1 MKNGMLALC
10 AALISAG
17 IAADAQEWLGDGYAN
32 RMRLNLTEKAA
43 AGNLENFPVCVRLN
57 GDELFSKIKPD
68 GSDLTFTSAD
78 GKTVLPHEIES
89 MDAAKKE
96 LVCWVRLP
104 VIQQKKETPFY
115 LYFNN
120 PGAQSK
126 HAPGAVWSNGYLA
139 VWHMN
144 GKDSAPDSL
153 GNFNLTLKSGAG
165 TVPALIGTGVESTG
179 GKAGLEYR
187 YLRGEKAPVLPA
199 GQSFTLSCWVNPRK
213 NGGHFF
219 YDYPV
224 QLFYH
229 PAKRWQVNFNKPKSV
244 GAHSYLADK
253 NPYNRWV
260 NLSIVYDGGNKT
272 LRLFVDGKPG
282 ELFKNADFPGLRA
295 KSILSLMSIDA
306 LGDEFTLSNT
316 ARSPEWIAAAYENQK
331 DSAAVSIGK
340 IETR

>member
-104 VIQQKKETPFY
+104 AVQQKKETPFY

-126 HAPGAVWSNGYLA
+126 HDPGAVWSNGYLA

-144 GKDSAPDSL
+144 GKDSAPDC
-153 GNFNLTLKSGAG
+153 TQKC
-165 TVPALIGTGVESTG
+165 
-179 GKAGLEYR
+179 YR
-187 YLRGEKAPVLPA
+187 
-199 GQSFTLSCWVNPRK
+199 
-213 NGGHFF
+213 
-219 YDYPV
+219 
-224 QLFYH
+224 
-229 PAKRWQVNFNKPKSV
+229 
-244 GAHSYLADK
+244 
-253 NPYNRWV
+253 
-260 NLSIVYDGGNKT
+260 
-272 LRLFVDGKPG
+272 
-282 ELFKNADFPGLRA
+282 
-295 KSILSLMSIDA
+295 
-306 LGDEFTLSNT
+306 
-316 ARSPEWIAAAYENQK
+316 
-331 DSAAVSIGK
+331 
-340 IETR
+340 

>member
-96 LVCWVRLP
+96 LICWVRLP

-126 HAPGAVWSNGYLA
+126 HDPVAVWSNGYLA

-144 GKDSAPDSL
+144 GK
-153 GNFNLTLKSGAG
+153 
-165 TVPALIGTGVESTG
+165 
-179 GKAGLEYR
+179 R
-187 YLRGEKAPVLPA
+187 QRA
-199 GQSFTLSCWVNPRK
+199 GQSRQFQSDIEKRSRNCPRPDRNRRGKHRGESRAGIPLSAGRKSACSSCGTVVHTLLLGQPAQKRRA
-213 NGGHFF
+213 FF
-219 YDYPV
+219 
-224 QLFYH
+224 L
-229 PAKRWQVNFNKPKSV
+229 
-244 GAHSYLADK
+244 
-253 NPYNRWV
+253 
-260 NLSIVYDGGNKT
+260 
-272 LRLFVDGKPG
+272 
-282 ELFKNADFPGLRA
+282 
-295 KSILSLMSIDA
+295 
-306 LGDEFTLSNT
+306 
-316 ARSPEWIAAAYENQK
+316 
-331 DSAAVSIGK
+331 
-340 IETR
+340 

>member
-57 GDELFSKIKPD
+57 GDELFSKI
-68 GSDLTFTSAD
+68 
-78 GKTVLPHEIES
+78 
-89 MDAAKKE
+89 
-96 LVCWVRLP
+96 
-104 VIQQKKETPFY
+104 Y

-126 HAPGAVWSNGYLA
+126 HDPVAVWSNGYLA

-187 YLRGEKAPVLPA
+187 YLRGEKRLFFLRDSRSHSPA
-199 GQSFTLSCWVNPRK
+199 GST
-213 NGGHFF
+213 
-219 YDYPV
+219 
-224 QLFYH
+224 
-229 PAKRWQVNFNKPKSV
+229 
-244 GAHSYLADK
+244 
-253 NPYNRWV
+253 
-260 NLSIVYDGGNKT
+260 
-272 LRLFVDGKPG
+272 
-282 ELFKNADFPGLRA
+282 RA
-295 KSILSLMSIDA
+295 KTAGIFSMTIRFSCSTIRRNAGRSISTNRNPSA
-306 LGDEFTLSNT
+306 LTVILQIKTHTT
-316 ARSPEWIAAAYENQK
+316 A
-331 DSAAVSIGK
+331 G
-340 IETR
+340 

>member
-126 HAPGAVWSNGYLA
+126 HDPGAVWSNGYLA

-153 GNFNLTLKSGAG
+153 GNFNLTLRNGAG

-187 YLRGEKAPVLPA
+187 YLRGEKAPALPA

-219 YDYPV
+219 YD
-224 QLFYH
+224 
-229 PAKRWQVNFNKPKSV
+229 
-244 GAHSYLADK
+244 
-253 NPYNRWV
+253 
-260 NLSIVYDGGNKT
+260 
-272 LRLFVDGKPG
+272 
-282 ELFKNADFPGLRA
+282 
-295 KSILSLMSIDA
+295 
-306 LGDEFTLSNT
+306 
-316 ARSPEWIAAAYENQK
+316 
-331 DSAAVSIGK
+331 
-340 IETR
+340 